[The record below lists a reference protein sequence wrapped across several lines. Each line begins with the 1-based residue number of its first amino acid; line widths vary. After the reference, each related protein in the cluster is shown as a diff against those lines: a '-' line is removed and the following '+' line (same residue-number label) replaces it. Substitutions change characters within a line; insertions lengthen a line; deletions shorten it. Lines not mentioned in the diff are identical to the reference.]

1 MMMIRGKKKKKKTA
15 KHVLQ
20 STIDKE
26 ETDSTC

>member
-1 MMMIRGKKKKKKTA
+1 MMMIRGEKKKKTA